1 MRETLRGS
9 NSLGETN
16 LDALRFNE
24 LKQAFAISAHIAV
37 YFGQGGEFLAF
48 GLADILS
55 RDLRPSLCALDGIRE
70 LMYFSMAVKRR

>member
-16 LDALRFNE
+16 LDGLRFHE
-24 LKQAFAISAHIAV
+24 LEQPFAVSAHVAIDL
-37 YFGQGGEFLAF
+37 GQGGKVFAF

-55 RDLRPSLCALDGIRE
+55 RDLWPSLCTLDR
-70 LMYFSMAVKRR
+70 FRQ

>member
-24 LKQAFAISAHIAV
+24 LKQTFAVAAHIPV
-37 YFGQGGEFLAF
+37 YFGQGGKVFAF

-55 RDLRPSLCALDGIRE
+55 RDLWPSLCALDVIRG
-70 LMYFSMAVKRR
+70 